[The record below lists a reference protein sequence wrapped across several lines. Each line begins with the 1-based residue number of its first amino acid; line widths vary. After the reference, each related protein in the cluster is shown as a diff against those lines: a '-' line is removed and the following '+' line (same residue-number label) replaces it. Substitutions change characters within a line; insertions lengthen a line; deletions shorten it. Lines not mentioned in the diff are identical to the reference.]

1 MGRTKYLF
9 VCFVLILSILFF
21 SGHLAHGANQQPLHQ
36 QQHRTAAATAESDSM
51 LPGRDSGKMTPVI
64 PIITKSEDIPLLAEP
79 PFEYSTPAMSDIP
92 HKTISENTA
101 DVKKGLL
108 SSILEKVRS
117 KEEADQAARKS
128 ARYLAPLASSESL
141 SVSDTSSMKRPL
153 STTESTMSKFSQSH
167 LIDPLKQSHLKS

>member
-1 MGRTKYLF
+1 
-9 VCFVLILSILFF
+9 
-21 SGHLAHGANQQPLHQ
+21 
-36 QQHRTAAATAESDSM
+36 M

-92 HKTISENTA
+92 HKSISENTA

-167 LIDPLKQSHLKS
+167 LIDPVAQSHLKSDNLQYDTLGCWVDCLIDQACDGPRIILIYGK

>member
-1 MGRTKYLF
+1 
-9 VCFVLILSILFF
+9 
-21 SGHLAHGANQQPLHQ
+21 
-36 QQHRTAAATAESDSM
+36 M

-153 STTESTMSKFSQSH
+153 STTESTMSKFSQSN
-167 LIDPLKQSHLKS
+167 LIVEIKGPESWWIAKSITISRVVNQSKVNPQRPS